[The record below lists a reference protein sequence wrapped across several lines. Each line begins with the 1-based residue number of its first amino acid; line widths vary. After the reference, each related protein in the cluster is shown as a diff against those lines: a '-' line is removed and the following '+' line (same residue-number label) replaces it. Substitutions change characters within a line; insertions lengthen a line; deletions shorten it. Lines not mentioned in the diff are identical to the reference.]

1 MTQPA
6 GISAINWLRIAAL
19 GIIWG
24 ASFMAVSVALD
35 GVGPLSVVAAR
46 LCLGALFLLFLCR
59 VTGRRLPNPLGQGA
73 SRLWTFIIA
82 MGLFSNALPFFLLSW
97 GQQVVASGFAG
108 VTMAV
113 VPLFVLPL
121 AHVFVPGERLNLRRL
136 IGFVIGTCGVVVLI
150 GPGALADTG
159 ADLEWL
165 ARLACVGAALCYAT
179 GTIFTRLCP
188 EVDRLSLAAAVLTV
202 AAVVFTPYAL
212 WAEGW
217 PQDVGTASLWALIYL
232 GLLPTGAAQILLVQT
247 IRDAGPVFMSLVNY
261 MVPIWSVV
269 FGALLLSEALPPS
282 LFLGMGMIL
291 GGVAL
296 SQLGALMRLFTARSA
311 RVKDQKH
318 IQNTRDAP

>member
-24 ASFMAVSVALD
+24 ASFMAVSVALE

-73 SRLWTFIIA
+73 SRLWAFIIA

-232 GLLPTGAAQILLVQT
+232 GVLPTGAAQILLVQT

-311 RVKDQKH
+311 RVKDQKN

>member
-73 SRLWTFIIA
+73 SRLWAFIIA

-159 ADLEWL
+159 AELEWL

-217 PQDVGTASLWALIYL
+217 PQDIGTASLWALIYL
-232 GLLPTGAAQILLVQT
+232 GVLPTGAAQILLVQT

-311 RVKDQKH
+311 RAKDQKH